1 MSEFDH
7 DWVAKGGTINE
18 RNDTLRANV
27 TAFIKDRLKDRPE
40 LIDKVLPNY
49 PPLARR
55 PTVDNGWYDAL
66 LRDNVELVVDPID
79 HVISDAIVT
88 RDGKQYP
95 CDLIICAAGFATRS
109 EEHTSEL
116 QSLMR
121 TSYAVFCLKK

>member
-1 MSEFDH
+1 MEGYRYAIPAEIQWLFDNVPLYWNWYSYNMHFLNSQLEGLQEFDD

-55 PTVDNGWYDAL
+55 PTVDNGWY
-66 LRDNVELVVDPID
+66 
-79 HVISDAIVT
+79 
-88 RDGKQYP
+88 
-95 CDLIICAAGFATRS
+95 
-109 EEHTSEL
+109 
-116 QSLMR
+116 
-121 TSYAVFCLKK
+121 